1 MRNLKKFLNIKLSF
15 SLSAILIFIF
25 FSFLTFFILRVQ
37 IEIDDMMVFA
47 SGIDL
52 IKDIKNSQYISIV
65 KGEPMKFEIFDG
77 KFKISY
83 TKENLIY
90 INSYPLFKSVKIGPK
105 DLNFIIK
112 DDGTFEFL
120 SDLNEI
126 YLYKEN
132 KLIKILLNRDFSY
145 KIKLRDDGTLL
156 FEKIKKFNK

>member
-1 MRNLKKFLNIKLSF
+1 MKNFKNFFNIKISF
-15 SLSAILIFIF
+15 SLSTILILF
-25 FSFLTFFILRVQ
+25 FFLFLAFFILRIQ

-52 IKDIKNSQYISIV
+52 IKDLKNSQYIAIV
-65 KGEPMKFEIFDG
+65 KGEPLKFEILNG

-90 INSYPLFKSVKIGPK
+90 INSYPLFKSVKLKPNN
-105 DLNFIIK
+105 LNFLIR

-120 SDLNEI
+120 NNLNEI

-132 KLIKILLNRDFSY
+132 RLIKILLNKNFSY

-156 FEKIKKFNK
+156 FEKIN